1 MAIQEKREMKNGWG
15 LGFIYIWCKLIWKL
29 GNTSKELKDHVF
41 GKILELLQ
49 AEVCTTTDEASTICK
64 KNAFIAFLI
73 FSRPN
78 DFICR
83 FYRTE

>member
-1 MAIQEKREMKNGWG
+1 
-15 LGFIYIWCKLIWKL
+15 L
-29 GNTSKELKDHVF
+29 GNTSKELNHVF
-41 GKILELLQ
+41 GKILELQ
-49 AEVCTTTDEASTICK
+49 AEVCTMTDEASTVCK
-64 KNAFIAFLI
+64 KNAFIASQI